1 MAPVTNHS
9 HQWILLSS
17 IPKTVIRQN
26 ITLNTSEGNW
36 YRVLIIMN
44 EKIYNLITIYISHFC
59 CVKDNVLFIL
69 AILVPLKFL
78 NTCFGVCYN
87 TLKAIRYLIIHFASQ
102 KPCPFLLVSPQ
113 PSN

>member
-44 EKIYNLITIYISHFC
+44 EK
-59 CVKDNVLFIL
+59 NV
-69 AILVPLKFL
+69 
-78 NTCFGVCYN
+78 
-87 TLKAIRYLIIHFASQ
+87 
-102 KPCPFLLVSPQ
+102 
-113 PSN
+113 